1 MVDQINK
8 SKNAIFMI
16 DRDSIL
22 SLTLKTKE
30 CIMKDLF
37 NKIKPNQIFLKNKY

>member
-1 MVDQINK
+1 MIDQIFK
-8 SKNAIFMI
+8 KKAIFMM

-37 NKIKPNQIFLKNKY
+37 NDKKPN